1 MPCAGDSRIIA
12 SLKRHVYTRAR
23 RRIEIDQGEMMTS
36 SEGTSVN
43 ANTIKASSLG
53 SELSDAQCAKL
64 AGVAAA
70 CAIRDGEFLIEEGQ
84 KDEAIHILVDGHMEA
99 VARTAGGD
107 WVTLQLLREG
117 DMVGEMGFIDGV
129 EHSASLRALGNC
141 ELIRLERDSFEEL
154 LKTDPELTYMVMR
167 AIVREVHRILRG
179 MNTQYMEMSNYI
191 SKQHGRY

>member
-1 MPCAGDSRIIA
+1 M
-12 SLKRHVYTRAR
+12 TNN
-23 RRIEIDQGEMMTS
+23 GES
-36 SEGTSVN
+36 IVDIN
-43 ANTIKASSLG
+43 IIKASSLG
-53 SELSDAQCAKL
+53 NELSDDQCERL
-64 AGVAAA
+64 ASVATS
-70 CAIRDGEFLIEEGQ
+70 CAIGDGELLIEEGLHL
-84 KDEAIHILVDGHMEA
+84 IVSGHMEA

-154 LKTDPELTYMVMR
+154 LKTDPDLIYKVMR